1 VEVADLRNEATKRTK
16 TNAEEDDEPRIARR
30 HGGALFAARSATAR
44 TAPSFSSV
52 RFVASFLKSDSFVE
66 LRRPVDI
73 LENGREPVTET
84 PLRIVIVDDEAL
96 ARAVVREYAAADPGV
111 EIVADCANGF
121 EAVKAVAELKPDL
134 VLLDVQMPKLDGFEV
149 LELLGR
155 DQPVI
160 FITAYDEYALRAF
173 DVHAVDYLLKPFS
186 VERFQEAIDRA
197 RERLRAKAATP
208 VDEIVRDAKP
218 RTGPAGRVLIRD
230 GANVH
235 VLPVDTIDFVEAQDD
250 YVAFKSEGKQYLKD
264 QTLSAVEV
272 TLDPARFVR
281 IHRSF
286 ILNIDRISKV
296 ELYAKDSRMAILRD
310 GTRLPVSRA
319 GYARLSQLL

>member
-1 VEVADLRNEATKRTK
+1 VNP
-16 TNAEEDDEPRIARR
+16 EP
-30 HGGALFAARSATAR
+30 LT
-44 TAPSFSSV
+44 
-52 RFVASFLKSDSFVE
+52 L
-66 LRRPVDI
+66 
-73 LENGREPVTET
+73 
-84 PLRIVIVDDEAL
+84 VIVDDEPL
-96 ARAVVREYAAADPGV
+96 ARAVLREYAATDATIEV
-111 EIVADCANGF
+111 VADCANGF

-155 DQPVI
+155 DQPVV
-160 FITAYDEYALRAF
+160 FVTAYDQYALRAF
-173 DVHAVDYLLKPFS
+173 EVHAVDYLLKPFS
-186 VERFQEAIDRA
+186 LERFQEAIGRA
-197 RERLRAKAATP
+197 RERLRAHAALP
-208 VDEIVRDAKP
+208 VDDIVRDAKP
-218 RTGPAGRVLIRD
+218 KSGHAERVLIRD

-235 VLPVDTIDFVEAQDD
+235 VLPVDKIDFIEAQDD

-264 QTLSAVEV
+264 QTLGAVEA

>member
-1 VEVADLRNEATKRTK
+1 M
-16 TNAEEDDEPRIARR
+16 
-30 HGGALFAARSATAR
+30 
-44 TAPSFSSV
+44 
-52 RFVASFLKSDSFVE
+52 E
-66 LRRPVDI
+66 LTSMPDI
-73 LENGREPVTET
+73 
-84 PLRIVIVDDEAL
+84 PLRIVIVDDEQL
-96 ARAVVREYAAADPGV
+96 ARAVVREYATADLQI

-160 FITAYDEYALRAF
+160 FITAYDQYALRAF

-186 VERFQEAIDRA
+186 AERFQEAIERA
-197 RERLRAKAATP
+197 RERLRAKAGAPTA
-208 VDEIVRDAKP
+208 DHIADIVRDAKP

-235 VLPVDTIDFVEAQDD
+235 VLPVDKIDYVEAQDD

-264 QTLSAVEV
+264 QTLSAVEA
-272 TLDPARFVR
+272 TLDPSRFVR

-286 ILNIDRISKV
+286 ILNVDRISKV

>member
-1 VEVADLRNEATKRTK
+1 M
-16 TNAEEDDEPRIARR
+16 
-30 HGGALFAARSATAR
+30 
-44 TAPSFSSV
+44 
-52 RFVASFLKSDSFVE
+52 
-66 LRRPVDI
+66 
-73 LENGREPVTET
+73 
-84 PLRIVIVDDEAL
+84 RIVIVDDEPL
-96 ARAVVREYAAADPGV
+96 ARGLLREYAAADATIEV
-111 EIVADCANGF
+111 VADCANGF

-155 DQPVI
+155 DQPVV
-160 FITAYDEYALRAF
+160 FVTAYDQYALRAF

-186 VERFQEAIDRA
+186 AERFREAIDRA
-197 RERLRAKAATP
+197 RTRLRAAAP
-208 VDEIVRDAKP
+208 LPDDELAALVRDARPK
-218 RTGPAGRVLIRD
+218 TGHAERVLIRD

-235 VLPVDTIDFVEAQDD
+235 VLPVDRIDYIEAQDD

-264 QTLSAVEV
+264 QTLGAVEG

-310 GTRLPVSRA
+310 GTRLLVSRA